1 MLLKECNSK
10 YIHTWIYQGYMKK
23 THASMT
29 RPQDEPHL
37 RVKLE
42 HKTGNKSTN
51 PLDLLYPIKDTKSTQ
66 LQQTCGIFLY

>member
-1 MLLKECNSK
+1 
-10 YIHTWIYQGYMKK
+10 
-23 THASMT
+23 MT